1 MNKTIFCDVTSAE
14 EQKFSGDVRMVI
26 ASAIKGDIGV
36 YPGHTSLL
44 STLKPGP
51 ITIICADNTKKI
63 FYISG
68 GFIEVQPSS
77 IYVLADSAI
86 SSGELNESEVIKAKK
101 AAEKLLQNKE
111 ANVEYSKVVAEL
123 VELSSKLKT
132 LRSVGSKYL
141 K

>member
-1 MNKTIFCDVTSAE
+1 MEKTIFCDVTSAE
-14 EQKFSGDVRMVI
+14 EQKFSGKVRMVI
-26 ASAIKGDIGV
+26 ASATKGEIGI
-36 YPGHTSLL
+36 YPGHTPLL

-51 ITIICADNTKKI
+51 IHIICSDNTEQI
-63 FYISG
+63 YYLSG

-86 SSGELNESEVIKAKK
+86 SSTELNESEVLKAQK

-111 ANVEYSKVVAEL
+111 AKVEYSKVIAEL
-123 VELSSKLKT
+123 SELSSKLKT
-132 LRSVGSKYL
+132 LRSIGKYL